1 MTHVTTLLH
10 HPAPSDRSVDRRAV
24 LGGAAGVAAAGVVAR
39 FAPPMQAV
47 ALASTPA
54 AKSQHATFVLVHGY
68 WAGAWVWRDVIAGLR
83 DAGQTVLA
91 TTGTGLGDRQ
101 HLANPWIDLD
111 VYITDVVGT
120 IETED
125 LHDVILVGWSYGG
138 MVITGVAER
147 IPERLAQVVYLDA
160 VLPADGQSD
169 YDTNGDAAEEIHAAD
184 LAAGEAAGMPGY
196 VPVYEDFIR
205 TWTKDPAT
213 QDWFVEHLVPQPIA
227 TSTQKLRVD
236 NPAAAALPHVY
247 LNCLE
252 GKDDPVWGFTV
263 TAVERAKTEPNWR
276 VADLA
281 ENHMAPV
288 NDPQLT
294 VETLLSLI

>member
-1 MTHVTTLLH
+1 MTSQSRATSIQPT
-10 HPAPSDRSVDRRAV
+10 RRAV
-24 LGGAAGVAAAGVVAR
+24 LGGAAAAAVAGLAPG
-39 FAPPMQAV
+39 FAA
-47 ALASTPA
+47 ASARAAQKTP
-54 AKSQHATFVLVHGY
+54 ATFVLVHGY

-83 DAGQTVLA
+83 AAGQPVYA

-111 VYITDVVGT
+111 VYITDVVQT

-160 VLPADGQSD
+160 VVPIDGQSD
-169 YDTNGDAAEEIHAAD
+169 YDTTGDAAEEIYAAD
-184 LAAGEAAGMPGY
+184 VAAGEAAGMPGY

-205 TWTKDPAT
+205 AWTTDPAT

-227 TSTQKLRVD
+227 TSTQKLRID

-252 GKDDPVWGFTV
+252 GKDDPVWGFTL
-263 TAVERAKTEPNWR
+263 TAVERAKTEPNWT
-276 VADLA
+276 VVDIA

-294 VETLLSLI
+294 VETLLSLV